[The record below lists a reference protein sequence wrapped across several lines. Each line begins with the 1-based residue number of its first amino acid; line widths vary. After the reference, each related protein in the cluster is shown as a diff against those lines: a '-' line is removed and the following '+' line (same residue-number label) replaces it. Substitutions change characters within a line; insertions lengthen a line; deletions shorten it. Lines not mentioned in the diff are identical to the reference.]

1 MSAKADRIYC
11 EVVFYRSQGLGNR
24 LFPWARCRVFSWLND
39 APMLAP
45 RWCLPRIGPL
55 RRRQVRLR
63 DFPRQSLLCA
73 QFTPTGDMIKGSRR
87 AAIRRRA
94 TVVPEPQE
102 LDPLHRGDSLSGE
115 RVVRFTGIGPKFA
128 PLEGWDTR
136 LREELLRSMT
146 SRDRQLAARTE
157 GSVIGVHVR
166 RGDFFVV
173 PDADLASWEG
183 PHGALQTPTQW
194 FVESINLVRDLL
206 GHAAPVFVV
215 SDGEPDDL
223 VPLLRLDDV
232 TLLRGGSPISDLL
245 ALSNAQVLVGS
256 MESSFTA
263 WASFLGQMTTC
274 RFPAPS
280 EQFTFVNRKGRYTGV
295 LEPGADI
302 PGEFMRDLRL
312 LQQ

>member
-1 MSAKADRIYC
+1 
-11 EVVFYRSQGLGNR
+11 
-24 LFPWARCRVFSWLND
+24 
-39 APMLAP
+39 
-45 RWCLPRIGPL
+45 
-55 RRRQVRLR
+55 
-63 DFPRQSLLCA
+63 LLCS
-73 QFTPTGDMIKGSRR
+73 QLTPTEDMIKGLRRAIIRRR
-87 AAIRRRA
+87 AAI
-94 TVVPEPQE
+94 VPEPQQ
-102 LDPLHRGDSLSGE
+102 LDPLDREDVLAGG
-115 RVVRFTGIGPKFA
+115 RVVRFMGMGPKFA
-128 PLEGWDTR
+128 PIEGWDTR
-136 LREELLRSMT
+136 LRGELLRSMT
-146 SRDRQLAARTE
+146 PRDRQLAARTE

-173 PDADLASWEG
+173 PESELASWKG
-183 PHGALQTPTQW
+183 QHGAIQTPTRW
-194 FVESINLVRDLL
+194 FVDSVILVRELL

-215 SDGEPDDL
+215 SDGESDDL
-223 VPLLRLDDV
+223 TPLLRLGDV
-232 TLLRGGSPISDLL
+232 TFLRGGSPISDLL

-280 EQFTFVNRKGRYTGV
+280 EQFTFANRKGRYTGV